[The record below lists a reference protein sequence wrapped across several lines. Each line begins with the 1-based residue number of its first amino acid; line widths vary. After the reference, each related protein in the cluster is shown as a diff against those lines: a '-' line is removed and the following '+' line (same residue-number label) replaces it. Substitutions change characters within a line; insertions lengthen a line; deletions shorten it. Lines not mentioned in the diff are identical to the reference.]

1 MWPRVGSYKTF
12 YIILEFIRVVVVSEL
27 SIVAS
32 RSHVSMIAFPNVARL
47 WKAWGVV
54 VVKVVFFYHNGSKE
68 HKATKLARLFG
79 AVVQVHCHGCKAR
92 NMKWWKGAML
102 KERPAHC
109 INTVL
114 ALCPAEGYLRDFRLL
129 HAVLIPLPVGLICA
143 GCFWIVQEQSQL
155 RGLAYGNRLPSVPSV
170 SMLVRL
176 FFFSVHPSFPFAWL
190 SALCLCWDKM
200 KADWEV
206 MRLVGQK
213 WAQQIKAS
221 AKANSSDDVS
231 VLVLSDT
238 DAFSL
243 PFCLHCLRIR
253 GTFQGKQPWFERRRL
268 LELFSQKSTAWI
280 NNIKAAGGKNEM
292 CWHLQTVSSY
302 RKRESV
308 S

>member
-1 MWPRVGSYKTF
+1 MVG
-12 YIILEFIRVVVVSEL
+12 
-27 SIVAS
+27 
-32 RSHVSMIAFPNVARL
+32 
-47 WKAWGVV
+47 V
-54 VVKVVFFYHNGSKE
+54 VVKVVFFCHNGCKE

-79 AVVQVHCHGCKAR
+79 SVVQVHCHGCKPN
-92 NMKWWKGAML
+92 NMKWWKGATL
-102 KERPAHC
+102 KKRPAHC
-109 INTVL
+109 INTFL
-114 ALCPAEGYLRDFRLL
+114 SLCPAEGYLRDFRLL

-176 FFFSVHPSFPFAWL
+176 CFFSVLPSFPFAWL

-206 MRLVGQK
+206 MRLVGQRR
-213 WAQQIKAS
+213 AQQIKAS

-231 VLVLSDT
+231 VFGTVWHRRL
-238 DAFSL
+238 FSA
-243 PFCLHCLRIR
+243 FCLHCLRIR

-280 NNIKAAGGKNEM
+280 NNIKVAGGKNEM
-292 CWHLQTVSSY
+292 CWRLQTVSSY